1 MQLAVHD
8 EPGRASDSGLRVLTP
23 RAMGLMV
30 TSGVSA
36 VEAFGVKV
44 RSPALFRALDEGRRT
59 YGAQQAPAA

>member
-1 MQLAVHD
+1 
-8 EPGRASDSGLRVLTP
+8 
-23 RAMGLMV
+23 MV

-59 YGAQQAPAA
+59 YEGEGALGPLQLSKLVVHRGAQQAPAA